1 MRQPVYLDYN
11 ATTPLLPSV
20 IDTMHRAMLEGF
32 GNPSS
37 AHSYGV
43 AAKLMIDTARQ
54 QVAQLIG
61 AKSDEIVF
69 TGNATE
75 ANNLAIL
82 GVAKLAGQSGKNH
95 LITSAIEHPS
105 VMNPCLHLQRQGW
118 ELTVLPVDQYGRVDP
133 ATLKATIKSNTALVT
148 IMHANN
154 EIGTLQPLAEIAEVT
169 KSAAV
174 PLHVD
179 AAQSVGKVPVD
190 VDAIGADLLTIAGH
204 KFYAP
209 KGIGALYI
217 RNNSCLSPLTHGA
230 DHERGIRPGTE
241 NVIHIAG
248 IGEAARQAMENPQ
261 VGDQLRVLK
270 DQLFSRLRRQIPDLI
285 LNGHPDQSLPNT
297 LHVSF
302 PMVSGKALLTRAN
315 GAVAASTGSACHS
328 HGAGVSGVMA
338 AIGATAERAAGSIRL
353 SVGRMT
359 SEDDIAFAADALIEA
374 WNDLVT

>member
-61 AKSDEIVF
+61 AKSDEIIF

-82 GVAKLAGQSGKNH
+82 GVAKRAGQSGKNH

-105 VMNPCLHLQRQGW
+105 VMNPCAHLQREGW

-133 ATLKATIKSNTALVT
+133 ATLKAAIKSNTALVT

-179 AAQSVGKVPVD
+179 AAQSIGKVPVD
-190 VDAIGADLLTIAGH
+190 VDAIGADFLTIAGH

-217 RNNSCLSPLTHGA
+217 RGNSCLSPLMQGA

-248 IGEAARQAMENPQ
+248 IGEAARQAIENPQ
-261 VGDQLRVLK
+261 IGEQLRVLK
-270 DQLFSRLRRQIPDLI
+270 DLLFSRLRREIPGLI

-302 PMVSGKALLTRAN
+302 PMASGKALLTRAN
-315 GAVAASTGSACHS
+315 NAVAASTGSACHS
-328 HGAGVSGVMA
+328 HGTGVSGVMA

-359 SEDDIAFAADALIEA
+359 SEDDIAFAADALIAA
-374 WNDLVT
+374 WSDLVT